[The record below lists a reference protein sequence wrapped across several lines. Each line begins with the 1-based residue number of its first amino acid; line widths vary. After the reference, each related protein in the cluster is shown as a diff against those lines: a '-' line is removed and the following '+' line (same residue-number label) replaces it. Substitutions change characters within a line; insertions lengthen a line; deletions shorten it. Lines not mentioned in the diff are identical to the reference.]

1 MFFIDKEPKG
11 KEYRN
16 LIEYALSKSDAVMF
30 VVRRD
35 NAIYYKDYEII
46 KSISNILNID
56 INEFIKNYRM
66 YIEKNKEILFKNI
79 NKLIGK
85 QVWMINHKH
94 EFENKSIEEATIEI
108 LIENVES
115 DIRTTKNYYIQ
126 KERITQLKDK
136 LKEYKLKE
144 RHNPQW
150 MGSEVFVSDEI
161 KKNEYKYNNE
171 YIFDICIYRKCDEI
185 RKFLLESVDALYKFD
200 PPNFPEDITFLKDGY
215 AILHTITHED
225 QAEIYI
231 KNKEEYD
238 ILTKM
243 GIKLNAY
250 NDKYVGGETW
260 YEEY

>member
-1 MFFIDKEPKG
+1 MFFINKEPKG

-35 NAIYYKDYEII
+35 RYIYCKDYEII
-46 KSISNILNID
+46 KSISNILNVD
-56 INEFIKNYRM
+56 INEFIKNYKI
-66 YIEKNKEILFKNI
+66 YIQKNYTILLKNI
-79 NKLIGK
+79 YKLIGN
-85 QVWMINHKH
+85 QIWMINHIH
-94 EFENKSIEEATIEI
+94 ESENKSIEEATIEI
-108 LIENVES
+108 LIKNVEG
-115 DIRTTKNYYIQ
+115 DIESTKNYYIQ
-126 KERITQLKDK
+126 KERITQLKNK

-150 MGSEVFVSDEI
+150 MGTEVFVSDEI
-161 KKNEYKYNNE
+161 KKNEYKYDNE

-225 QAEIYI
+225 DAEIYI
-231 KNKEEYD
+231 KDKEEYD
-238 ILTKM
+238 ILTKI
-243 GIKLNAY
+243 GIKLEAY
-250 NDKYVGGETW
+250 SDEYIGGQTW